1 MLHSLFTELAGN
13 EKPQPLYLS
22 PKLAQQEICTAYGQ
36 PAGKNNCFPRT
47 EYFIIGSEPH
57 PDKPASASSRLELL
71 RPTKGLQIAYDP
83 RIPANVQ
90 AFEFVADGLTAGCK
104 VEWLLNGK
112 TIAITQTGHFL
123 WAIKPGQYSLQAKEI
138 GDKEKTLAS
147 DVVLFNVK

>member
-1 MLHSLFTELAGN
+1 VLHSLFTELAGN

-22 PKLAQQEICTAYGQ
+22 PKLAQQEICTDHDQ
-36 PAGKNNCFPRT
+36 SAGKNNCFPRT

-57 PDKPASASSRLELL
+57 PNQPATASSRLDIL

-90 AFEFVADGLTAGCK
+90 AFEFVANGMTADCK
-104 VEWLLNGK
+104 VEWLLNDK
-112 TIAITQTGHFL
+112 PIAITQTGHFL
-123 WAIKPGQYSLQAKEI
+123 WPIKPGHYSLQAKEI